1 MKNIILLFLFSISLQ
16 AFSSIESLEKDTEGL
31 NLLKEKINESVE
43 SLDANL
49 DELGNYKLKRIG
61 KKFVTVFTNDNKPI
75 AIFDL
80 SLNALSW
87 KEIVLGAFKIKDFN
101 LKGTLKKIYCSRK
114 IIKQNAK
121 LESGKKAKLG
131 RCSSDKIT
139 AGNLDWNKMRMSS
152 TWAERQNQD
161 VLFSDGGYEFFHS
174 DFNLSELVFEN
185 EEDKNF
191 FYAPYLELFKIMN
204 PGSEKV
210 TEIQLKNFMSEFEFR
225 LSKDSA
231 EYTMVWNRE
240 KRERKEKVK
249 LPGVLVNYISPISP
263 YAYRAKLLRI
273 DSYADL
279 VKYRWFPYGPIMAAM
294 IFRVVDKLIDRVNY
308 HESQLIGLLEAQ
320 QTFEY
325 DTGLPHSYV
334 NSTLSLL
341 YLPRSRPSHFG
352 SGNDY
357 RKRYRSF
364 LDSNRKKIIKKMNK
378 KNKDNTTLVAGKKF
392 IIERKF
398 NEETGKDE
406 LKSII
411 STSNK
416 PMWFTGLLSR
426 HVSSLPNGIKSI
438 ERLFINTAGYL
449 AKAFLRTW
457 VGFSLGPVNFV
468 IQVPR
473 DFWERL
479 VRLRHSREVSLEGQL
494 VGLLDEGIRGS
505 YSLGLNSQEM
515 KDARSYLAKVYMN
528 PYETHIENEDDV
540 INKNYE
546 LLKSVINED
555 QLKDMPQK
563 YFLPM
568 SL

>member
-1 MKNIILLFLFSISLQ
+1 MKNIILLFLFGISLQ

-31 NLLKEKINESVE
+31 NLLKQKINESVE
-43 SLDANL
+43 SLDTNL

-131 RCSSDKIT
+131 RCGSDKIT
-139 AGNLDWNKMRMSS
+139 AGNLEWDKMRMSNS
-152 TWAERQNQD
+152 LAMRQNQK
-161 VLFSDGGYEFFHS
+161 VSFSDGGYEFFHS

-204 PGSEKV
+204 PASEKV
-210 TEIQLKNFMSEFEFR
+210 SEFEIQNFMSEFEFR
-225 LSKDSA
+225 LSEDSK
-231 EYTMVWNRE
+231 EYSMVWNRE
-240 KRERKEKVK
+240 KRERKKKVK

-341 YLPRSRPSHFG
+341 YLPRSS
-352 SGNDY
+352 
-357 RKRYRSF
+357 
-364 LDSNRKKIIKKMNK
+364 
-378 KNKDNTTLVAGKKF
+378 A
-392 IIERKF
+392 
-398 NEETGKDE
+398 
-406 LKSII
+406 
-411 STSNK
+411 
-416 PMWFTGLLSR
+416 FT
-426 HVSSLPNGIKSI
+426 
-438 ERLFINTAGYL
+438 
-449 AKAFLRTW
+449 
-457 VGFSLGPVNFV
+457 
-468 IQVPR
+468 
-473 DFWERL
+473 FW
-479 VRLRHSREVSLEGQL
+479 
-494 VGLLDEGIRGS
+494 
-505 YSLGLNSQEM
+505 
-515 KDARSYLAKVYMN
+515 
-528 PYETHIENEDDV
+528 
-540 INKNYE
+540 
-546 LLKSVINED
+546 
-555 QLKDMPQK
+555 
-563 YFLPM
+563 
-568 SL
+568 